1 MCTIGKYPTDKITI
15 NKNGYG
21 SRTTGTWVGAYFNSD
36 KPSDATNF
44 PNGILDKTMAQNPDL
59 IILGFGINDA
69 STNLFPKTTIEYRL
83 SQSKE
88 WFEEGLKRIRGTE
101 SVNGRPAYNK
111 SADELAII
119 ICTPIQAENGKGR
132 GRDAWQKYQREMLME
147 LARKYNCAFY
157 DVTVRHW
164 DHAFS
169 GQWSQNNTTTERRH
183 DKLHP
188 MPACIADFLSGIQD
202 LLFPI
207 CLWKWE

>member
-1 MCTIGKYPTDKITI
+1 M
-15 NKNGYG
+15 
-21 SRTTGTWVGAYFNSD
+21 
-36 KPSDATNF
+36 
-44 PNGILDKTMAQNPDL
+44 
-59 IILGFGINDA
+59 GFGINDA
-69 STNLFPKTTIEYRL
+69 STNLFPNTTIEYRL

-157 DVTVRHW
+157 DVTARHW
-164 DHAFS
+164 NHAFS

-188 MPACIADFLSGIQD
+188 MPACNADFMSGMQD